1 MISEQIEYKNDVMI
15 CFWYSIEKG
24 LLDQAQKIFKLDP
37 ILGIIMKDLRKNGA

>member
-24 LLDQAQKIFKLDP
+24 FLNQAQKIFKLDS